1 MGPVDKLSSANDS
14 AESTGY
20 FARGGQIFVS
30 FKDLSWK
37 KPQPTIAAQPKPP
50 IRGGESWL
58 RPTGT
63 LSTISRFWH
72 CAAAPRQEGR
82 GYTPLAIQQLPGN
95 QKKQTTSLPGW
106 PAENGEKEGTR

>member
-37 KPQPTIAAQPKPP
+37 KP
-50 IRGGESWL
+50 
-58 RPTGT
+58 
-63 LSTISRFWH
+63 
-72 CAAAPRQEGR
+72 
-82 GYTPLAIQQLPGN
+82 
-95 QKKQTTSLPGW
+95 
-106 PAENGEKEGTR
+106 

>member
-37 KPQPTIAAQPKPP
+37 KPQPTVAAQPKPP
-50 IRGGESWL
+50 IRGGS
-58 RPTGT
+58 
-63 LSTISRFWH
+63 
-72 CAAAPRQEGR
+72 
-82 GYTPLAIQQLPGN
+82 PGSD
-95 QKKQTTSLPGW
+95 QPADSLP
-106 PAENGEKEGTR
+106 PAGSGTALRHRGKRDADTHL